1 MMKTFCLMLLSMATF
16 VLAAGC
22 QGNRQGAEEH
32 EALADPNNKAA
43 VAIYKRQCISCH
55 AADLGGRVGPSLKEL
70 GAIMSTEQI
79 AGKIAEGGSGMPAF
93 SNKLTKEEINLLAVW
108 LDQLETR

>member
-1 MMKTFCLMLLSMATF
+1 MMKTFCLMLLSIVTF
-16 VLAAGC
+16 VLAVGC
-22 QGNRQGAEEH
+22 QGNCQGVEEH
-32 EALADPNNKAA
+32 EALADPNNKEA

-55 AADLGGRVGPSLKEL
+55 ASDLGGRVGPSLKEM
-70 GAIMSTEQI
+70 GGSMSTEQI

-108 LDQLETR
+108 LDQLETH